1 MPDKGKK
8 DLLKNK
14 CVLPI
19 CELLSHENKAVRR
32 ETLKTLAFLARESEA
47 KFIIIGEETEN
58 KHTKHTK
65 QKVMEVEPNEENYL
79 MLIGQHLDETED
91 VDLLINATQMIELV
105 S

>member
-1 MPDKGKK
+1 MPDIGKK

-19 CELLSHENKAVRR
+19 CSLLTHENKAVRR

-58 KHTKHTK
+58 KHTLHTK
-65 QKVMEVEPNEENYL
+65 QKVMGVETN
-79 MLIGQHLDETED
+79 DED
-91 VDLLINATQMIELV
+91 
-105 S
+105 